1 MDREYFDSLLE
12 RVKQERDELAVRLHL
27 GKAEVREEWDRLE
40 PRWNEMKAR
49 AGSLG
54 DESDEVVED
63 IKAAFGLVAEEMRK
77 GYRRIAESLDGG
89 DDDTGVRAGP
99 DGGDSG

>member
-27 GKAEVREEWDRLE
+27 GKAELREEWDRLE
-40 PRWNEMKAR
+40 PKWDEMKAR
-49 AGSLG
+49 AASLS

-63 IKAAFGLVAEEMRK
+63 IKAAFGLVAQEVRK
-77 GYRRIAESLDGG
+77 GYRRIADSLDGG
-89 DDDTGVRAGP
+89 DDDSDAGAGP
-99 DGGDSG
+99 DDTDAA